1 MKHEVENQV
10 DQINGQVDWQVNE
23 QLRSEY
29 D

>member
-10 DQINGQVDWQVNE
+10 DQINWQVDKQVNE